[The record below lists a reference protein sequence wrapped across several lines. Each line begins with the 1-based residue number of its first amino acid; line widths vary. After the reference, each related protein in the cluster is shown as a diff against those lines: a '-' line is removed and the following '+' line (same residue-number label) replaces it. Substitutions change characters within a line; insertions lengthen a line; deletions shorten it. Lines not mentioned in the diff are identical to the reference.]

1 MNEAETR
8 AEHIDPAL
16 KATGWGVVEG
26 SRIRREY
33 PITLGRIEGHGKRG
47 KPLTADYV
55 LEFRNT
61 KLAVVEAK
69 AWDEEVS
76 EGVGQAKNYAGKL
89 AIRFTYSSNGR
100 GIYGIDMETGHEG
113 DVPAFPSPEELWNR
127 TFAQAN
133 AWRDRFAA
141 VPFEDKGGSHPSRY
155 YQDIAVERVMEA
167 IADDRD
173 RILLTLATGTGKTF
187 IAFQIAW
194 KLFHARWNLSS
205 AGSDTGYIARRPRIL
220 FLADRNVLANQAY
233 NAFSSFPEDAMVR
246 ISPEDI
252 RKKGKVPKNGSLFF
266 TIFQTFMA
274 STGSATGADL
284 ATTTTLS
291 ELPEVTEPR
300 ERAGGYM
307 YILGC
312 GDGSFY
318 TGSTTDL
325 HSRLEQHRSGEGAQ
339 HTKARLPVKL
349 LYYEPFDRVDEA
361 FAREKQVQG
370 WSRAKKIALV
380 KRDADGLKQLSSGT
394 PAPQPVEGVVPEPV
408 EGAVPEPV
416 EGWFGEYAP
425 DFFDLIVI
433 DECHRGG
440 ANDESNWRD
449 ILEYFSPG
457 VQLGLTATPKRR
469 DNVDTYS
476 YFGEPVFTY
485 SLKQGINDG
494 FLTPFRVKQI
504 QTTLDYYRWTPDDQ
518 VVEGEIEAGRVYDEP
533 DFNRNIE
540 IKEREKKRVE
550 IFLSQIN
557 QTEKTLVFCANQAH
571 ALVVR
576 DLINQLKANNDPN
589 YCHRVTADDG
599 SIGDQWLRAFQDNE
613 KTIPTILTT
622 SQKLSTGVDARNVR
636 NIVLMRPIN
645 SMIEFKQIIGRG
657 TRLFDGKDYF
667 TIYDFVKAHL
677 NFEDPEWDGPPQEE
691 DPCKKCGNRPCTC
704 VVAPPKPCGVC
715 GKTPCDCPKEPCP
728 KCGFQP
734 CRCQKRNK
742 VKVKLADGKE
752 RTIQHMTSTTFWHP
766 DGTPMSAQQFMEMLF
781 GKLPDF
787 FQSEAQLRA
796 LWSVPDTRAKLLQ
809 GLAEKGFGHDQLAE
823 MQKIIDAEKSD
834 LFDVLAYVAY
844 AMAPLTR
851 AERADNARVYINS
864 EFTTKQQAFLDF
876 VLQHYVS
883 QGVEELDQEKLTPLL
898 RLKYH
903 NSISDAVADLGEP
916 EQIGKTFA
924 GFQKYLYE
932 LVA

>member
-1 MNEAETR
+1 MNEADTR
-8 AEHIDPAL
+8 AELIDPAL
-16 KATGWGVVEG
+16 KAAGWGVVEG

-33 PITLGRIEGHGKRG
+33 LISPGRIEGKGRRG
-47 KPLTADYV
+47 KPVKADYV
-55 LEFRNT
+55 LEYRNT
-61 KLAVVEAK
+61 KLGIVEAK
-69 AWDEEVS
+69 ADTEELT
-76 EGVGQAKNYAGKL
+76 EGVGQAKDYAGKL
-89 AIRFTYSSNGR
+89 AVRFTYATNGR
-100 GIYGIDMETGHEG
+100 GIYAIDIATGEEREITSY
-113 DVPAFPSPEELWNR
+113 PSPEELWAM
-127 TFAQAN
+127 TFAKAN

-167 IADDRD
+167 IADERD

-194 KLFHARWNLSS
+194 KLFHARWNLSREP
-205 AGSDTGYIARRPRIL
+205 TRRPRIL

-266 TIFQTFMA
+266 TIFQTFM
-274 STGSATGADL
+274 SGSDA
-284 ATTTTLS
+284 
-291 ELPEVTEPR
+291 
-300 ERAGGYM
+300 
-307 YILGC
+307 
-312 GDGSFY
+312 
-318 TGSTTDL
+318 
-325 HSRLEQHRSGEGAQ
+325 EGN
-339 HTKARLPVKL
+339 PVP
-349 LYYEPFDRVDEA
+349 Y
-361 FAREKQVQG
+361 
-370 WSRAKKIALV
+370 
-380 KRDADGLKQLSSGT
+380 
-394 PAPQPVEGVVPEPV
+394 
-408 EGAVPEPV
+408 
-416 EGWFGEYAP
+416 FGEYEP
-425 DFFDLIVI
+425 DFFDFIVI

-449 ILEYFSPG
+449 ILEYFSPA

-469 DNVDTYS
+469 DNVDTYA

-557 QTEKTLVFCANQAH
+557 QAEKTLVFCANQAH

-576 DLINQLKANNDPN
+576 DFINQLKTNKDTN

-599 SIGDQWLRAFQDNE
+599 TIGDQWLRAFQDNE

-787 FQSEAQLRA
+787 FQSEAELRK
-796 LWSVPDTRAKLLQ
+796 LWSAPDTRAKLLQ

-851 AERADNARVYINS
+851 AERADHARVYINS
-864 EFTTKQQAFLDF
+864 EFSAKQQAFLEF
-876 VLQHYVS
+876 VLQHYVAV
-883 QGVEELDQEKLTPLL
+883 GVEELNQEKLTPLL

-903 NSISDAVADLGEP
+903 DSISDAIADLGEP
-916 EQIGKTFA
+916 EQIGQVFT
-924 GFQKYLYE
+924 GFQRHLYKE
-932 LVA
+932 VA